1 MPEILTDLQ
10 IAQLIGDPKPLPP
23 DWRRRLAP
31 RPKRGHTEAEL
42 QVRGAAGGLFRL
54 ILRRSLHNPLDFSV
68 ILAFVDPESGR
79 NFRLRRY
86 SGKSHEHTNPLE
98 SERFYDC
105 HVHRAT
111 ERYQRSGNREDTFA
125 VAASAF
131 ATMEQALELVI
142 AEGAFAEP
150 VDPPAPLL

>member
-1 MPEILTDLQ
+1 VPDFLTDLQ
-10 IAQLIGDPKPLPP
+10 IERLVSEPKPLPA

-31 RPKRGHTEAEL
+31 RPKSGHTEAEL
-42 QVRGAAGGLFRL
+42 QVRAASGGLFRL
-54 ILRRSLHNPLDFSV
+54 VLRRSLHNPLDFSV

-86 SGKSHEHTNPLE
+86 NGKSHEHTNPME
-98 SERFYDC
+98 NERFYDF

-125 VAASAF
+125 VVATAF

-142 AEGAFAEP
+142 AECAFAEP
-150 VDPPAPLL
+150 VDPQARLP